1 MSQPVVLA
9 SGAVDVAQLAVS
21 GIAAGCLFALVGLG
35 FVIVL
40 KATGVL
46 NLAQGGFVSLG
57 AYLTYTFHQV
67 VHLPFWLA
75 TILSMAACAV
85 VAAAIERVFVH
96 RVSVG
101 AIYTA
106 LLVTFGLLILV
117 PPIISGVWGANQ
129 LNLGDPWGLK
139 RIQLGPITL
148 TSRDLAVI
156 VVTAIVVAAFFA
168 FFRFTRLGVAMR
180 ATASDPEAA
189 VAQGVNDR
197 LVYGSAWGVAGALG
211 GLSGTFIATTVG
223 GGLSPVISSFALLA
237 LPVIILGGVDSP
249 VGAVLGGLIIGVV
262 QQFAAVHVPKSF
274 GSGFSEVVP
283 YLVMIVILLIRPEG
297 LFGSREIRRV

>member
-1 MSQPVVLA
+1 VNDPVLLA
-9 SGAVDVAQLAVS
+9 SGAADVAQLTLS
-21 GIAAGCLFALVGLG
+21 GIAAGCLFALVALG
-35 FVIVL
+35 FVVVF

-46 NLAQGGFVSLG
+46 NLAQGGFVTLG
-57 AYLTYTFHQV
+57 AYLTYTFHQLLG
-67 VHLPFWLA
+67 LPFWLA
-75 TILSMAACAV
+75 TVLSMAGCALVGAV
-85 VAAAIERVFVH
+85 VERVFVH

-106 LLVTFGLLILV
+106 LLVTFGILILA
-117 PPIISGVWGANQ
+117 PPVISAFWGTEQ
-129 LNLGDPWGLK
+129 LNLGDPWGLSK
-139 RIQLGPITL
+139 VSFGPVST

-156 VVTAIVVAAFFA
+156 AVTAVVVAAFFA
-168 FFRFTRLGVAMR
+168 FFRLTRLGVAMR

-189 VAQGVNDR
+189 IAQGVDER

-211 GLSGTFIATTVG
+211 GLSGTFIATAVG
-223 GGLSPVISSFALLA
+223 GGLNPGIAAFALLA

-249 VGAVLGGLIIGVV
+249 VGAVVGGLIIGIV
-262 QQFAAVHVPKSF
+262 QQFAAVNVPQSF

-283 YLVMIVILLIRPEG
+283 YLVMVVILLIRPQG